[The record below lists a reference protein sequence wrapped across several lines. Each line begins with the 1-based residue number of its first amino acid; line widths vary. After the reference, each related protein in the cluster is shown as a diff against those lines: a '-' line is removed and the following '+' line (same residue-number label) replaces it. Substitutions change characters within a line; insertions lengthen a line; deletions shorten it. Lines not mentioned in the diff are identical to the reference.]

1 MMKKLLT
8 EWKDYISENN
18 REQVYRD
25 NIESNLPAYM
35 QWISQLIVGN
45 KLYVSDKRF
54 VVVKTSLGNIPFYQS
69 SGTSTTDKQKNDW
82 HIFLGVKPYKGV
94 QAAGTTLLKTQETI
108 NMANGGNKELTLI
121 SICLGEAWNQGILQK
136 LSQESLDGYVG
147 AHLNNINKQI
157 SQHEEYQTFSA
168 GTYKGCVINYLLYKA
183 NAIGQGTFASQ
194 IDPENDYIGLNE
206 IPANKVDPSAP
217 ANKKFPAI
225 YQTSLLAK

>member
-1 MMKKLLT
+1 MKKLLT

-94 QAAGTTLLKTQETI
+94 QTAGTTLLKKLKTPI
-108 NMANGGNKELTLI
+108 P
-121 SICLGEAWNQGILQK
+121 SI
-136 LSQESLDGYVG
+136 
-147 AHLNNINKQI
+147 
-157 SQHEEYQTFSA
+157 
-168 GTYKGCVINYLLYKA
+168 
-183 NAIGQGTFASQ
+183 
-194 IDPENDYIGLNE
+194 
-206 IPANKVDPSAP
+206 
-217 ANKKFPAI
+217 
-225 YQTSLLAK
+225 